1 MKSKNIS
8 IDFTKRNDLKI
19 NLNSLLE
26 KEKYLINTIE
36 KETLK
41 YWDIRQLIKDEYK
54 FINGHSV
61 FKALENQINL
71 IEIHKN
77 SLLTI
82 RKEIK
87 QLKIIMRSDLINSQ
101 ALKVIQR
108 LKKENDSFF
117 KKNYWNEVFN
127 FFKELK

>member
-26 KEKYLINTIE
+26 KEIYLINTIE
-36 KETLK
+36 KETTK

-54 FINGHSV
+54 FINGESV

-87 QLKIIMRSDLINSQ
+87 HLKIIMRSDLINSK
-101 ALKVIQR
+101 ALKKIQR

-117 KKNYWNEVFN
+117 KKNYLNEVLTFSRR
-127 FFKELK
+127 LK

>member
-8 IDFTKRNDLKI
+8 IDYTKRNDLKI

-26 KEKYLINTIE
+26 KEIYLINTIE
-36 KETLK
+36 NETLK

-101 ALKVIQR
+101 ALKDIQR

-127 FFKELK
+127 FFKDLK